1 MQPIKKSNLVDEVYG
16 QLLHMLASG
25 EYPEGSKL
33 PSETQL
39 CEALGVSRNTVRT
52 AMSKL
57 IALGIVDNQQGYGNR
72 VRSMNVGM
80 YANSILP
87 CMLANASDLVLAT
100 EFRIGVE
107 SMAARLAAMRATERD
122 IRRLREAYE
131 NADRCIDCEDAFAT
145 YDMEFHRLVAE
156 ASQNPLFVRTSEMI
170 EAMYTTWLIGF
181 QRNHGVDKSHDY
193 HSRIYEAIRQH
204 DPEAAAKGMQQHL
217 EDVLDKV
224 IADTQSRQKG
234 GDIRQTESGKNAPPA
249 LPLS

>member
-1 MQPIKKSNLVDEVYG
+1 MGGFEDVLQPIKKSNLVDEVYQ
-16 QLLHMLASG
+16 QLVNMLASG

-57 IALGIVDNQQGYGNR
+57 IALGIVDNQQGFGNC

-87 CMLANASDLVLAT
+87 CMLANASDLVSAT
-100 EFRIGVE
+100 EYRIGVE
-107 SMAARLAAMRATERD
+107 SMAARLAAMRATGED
-122 IRRLREAYE
+122 ICKLQDAYE
-131 NADRCIDCEDAFAT
+131 RADRCIDSEDMFAK
-145 YDMEFHRLVAE
+145 YDMEFHRYVAE
-156 ASQNPLFVRTSEMI
+156 ASRNPLFIRTSEMI

-193 HSRIYEAIRQH
+193 HSRICEAIARH
-204 DPEAAAKGMQQHL
+204 DPDSAALSMQQHL
-217 EDVLDKV
+217 EDVLSTVKQDMEKKKQLE
-224 IADTQSRQKG
+224 ART
-234 GDIRQTESGKNAPPA
+234 
-249 LPLS
+249 

>member
-1 MQPIKKSNLVDEVYG
+1 MQPIKKSNLVDEVYQ
-16 QLLHMLASG
+16 QLVSMLASG

-57 IALGIVDNQQGYGNR
+57 IALGIVDNQQGFGNC

-87 CMLANASDLVLAT
+87 CMLANASDLVSAT
-100 EFRIGVE
+100 EYRLGVD
-107 SMAARLAAMRATERD
+107 SMAARLAAMRATDED
-122 IRRLREAYE
+122 IRQLWDAYE
-131 NADRCIDCEDAFAT
+131 KADRCIDSEDTFAK
-145 YDMEFHRLVAE
+145 YDMEFHRHVAE
-156 ASQNPLFVRTSEMI
+156 ASRNPLFIRTSEMI

-193 HSRIYEAIRQH
+193 HSRIYEAILHH
-204 DPEAAAKGMQQHL
+204 DPDSAALSMQQHL
-217 EDVLDKV
+217 EDVLSKV
-224 IADTQSRQKG
+224 KQDVEKKKQLEVK
-234 GDIRQTESGKNAPPA
+234 K
-249 LPLS
+249 

>member
-107 SMAARLAAMRATERD
+107 SMAARLAAMRATEPG
-122 IRRLREAYE
+122 Y
-131 NADRCIDCEDAFAT
+131 
-145 YDMEFHRLVAE
+145 
-156 ASQNPLFVRTSEMI
+156 SP
-170 EAMYTTWLIGF
+170 
-181 QRNHGVDKSHDY
+181 
-193 HSRIYEAIRQH
+193 
-204 DPEAAAKGMQQHL
+204 AA
-217 EDVLDKV
+217 
-224 IADTQSRQKG
+224 
-234 GDIRQTESGKNAPPA
+234 
-249 LPLS
+249 

>member
-1 MQPIKKSNLVDEVYG
+1 MYLIKKSNLVDEVYQ
-16 QLLHMLASG
+16 QLLNMLASG

-57 IALGIVDNQQGYGNR
+57 IALGVVDNQQGFGNC
-72 VRSMNVGM
+72 VRSLNVGM

-107 SMAARLAAMRATERD
+107 SMAARLAAMRATDED
-122 IRRLREAYE
+122 IEQLHEAYK
-131 NADRCIDCEDAFAT
+131 NADECIESEDLFAK
-145 YDMEFHRLVAE
+145 YDMEFHRIVAQ
-156 ASQNPLFVRTSEMI
+156 ASRNPLFIRTSEMI

-181 QRNHGVDKSHDY
+181 QRCHGVDKSHDY
-193 HSRIYEAIRQH
+193 HSRIYEAIANH
-204 DPEAAAKGMQQHL
+204 DPNAAAQAMQEHL
-217 EDVLDKV
+217 EDVRKKV
-224 IADTQSRQKG
+224 ILDN
-234 GDIRQTESGKNAPPA
+234 ESKEKKKKA
-249 LPLS
+249 L

>member
-1 MQPIKKSNLVDEVYG
+1 LYLIKKSNLVDEVYQ
-16 QLLHMLASG
+16 QLLNMLASG

-57 IALGIVDNQQGYGNR
+57 IALGVVDNQQGFGNC
-72 VRSMNVGM
+72 VRSLNVGM

-87 CMLANASDLVLAT
+87 CMLANAGDLVLAT

-107 SMAARLAAMRATERD
+107 TMAARLAAMRATDDD

-131 NADRCIDCEDAFAT
+131 NADRCIDSEDLFAK
-145 YDMEFHRLVAE
+145 YDMEFHRIVAE
-156 ASQNPLFVRTSEMI
+156 ASCNPLFVRTSEMI

-181 QRNHGVDKSHDY
+181 QRSHGVDKSHDY
-193 HSRIYEAIRQH
+193 HSRICEAIASH
-204 DPEAAAKGMQQHL
+204 DPEAAATAMRQHL
-217 EDVLDKV
+217 DDVRNKV
-224 IADTQSRQKG
+224 ILDSEAKRRAKA
-234 GDIRQTESGKNAPPA
+234 E
-249 LPLS
+249 